1 MRGRV
6 DAQSSLFAYVDLE
19 SKVPPTHPLRR
30 IRNICDT
37 ALRRMDT
44 ALTAIYESTG
54 RPSVPPEQLLKGCI
68 LQIMYGVRSE
78 RQLCEQIEYNML
90 YRWFLG
96 MGLDESAWDHSV
108 YTRNRDRLLNREI
121 ARRFLVEVVSQARKR
136 GFVSKDHFSVDGTLL
151 QAWASTKSLEPIN
164 TPEDPPDAGSG
175 SVSQESRPVGRD
187 ELKDFRGQ
195 TFGNQTHRSVTDPD
209 ARLARKGDKVGAKMS
224 YLANALMENRSGL
237 VVDGEVRLASGDGG
251 ETAAAES
258 MLSRKGVTH
267 RITLGADKG
276 YDTKGFIESLDR
288 MNVCPHVARNSNAYR
303 SSSVPDR
310 VVRTAGYSQSIRV
323 RKRIEEVFGWIK
335 QSAGLRQ
342 VKVRGKRAVEAL
354 TLMAFAA
361 YNLVRINRLMAEP
374 RTV

>member
-6 DAQSSLFAYVDLE
+6 DVQSSLFAYVDLE

-37 ALRRMDT
+37 ALRRMDSQ
-44 ALTAIYESTG
+44 LTSVYESSG

-121 ARRFLVEVVSQARKR
+121 ARQFLGEVVSQARKR

-151 QAWASTKSLEPIN
+151 QAWASTKSLEPIKG
-164 TPEDPPDAGSG
+164 PEDPPDAGSG
-175 SVSQESRPVGRD
+175 SGIQESRPVGRD

-237 VVDGEVRLASGDGG
+237 VIDGEVRLASGDGG

-258 MLSRKGVTH
+258 MLYRKGGTH

-276 YDTKGFIESLDR
+276 YDTKDFIESLDR
-288 MNVCPHVARNSNAYR
+288 MNVCPHVAQNSNAYR
-303 SSSVPDR
+303 SSSVPDP
-310 VVRTAGYSQSIRV
+310 VVKSAGYSKSIRV

-361 YNLVRINRLMAEP
+361 YNLVRINTLMAEP
-374 RTV
+374 RPI

>member
-1 MRGRV
+1 
-6 DAQSSLFAYVDLE
+6 
-19 SKVPPTHPLRR
+19 
-30 IRNICDT
+30 
-37 ALRRMDT
+37 MDSQ
-44 ALTAIYESTG
+44 LTAVYESSG

-121 ARRFLVEVVSQARKR
+121 ARQFLGEVVSQARKR

-151 QAWASTKSLEPIN
+151 QAWASTKSLELLKDPD
-164 TPEDPPDAGSG
+164 DPPDAGSG
-175 SVSQESRPVGRD
+175 SGIQESRPVGRD
-187 ELKDFRGQ
+187 ALKNFRGQ

-258 MLSRKGVTH
+258 MLYRKGGTH

-276 YDTKGFIESLDR
+276 YDTKDFIESLER
-288 MNVCPHVARNSNAYR
+288 MNVCPHVAQNCNAYR

-310 VVRTAGYSQSIRV
+310 VSRSAGYSKSIRV

-361 YNLVRINRLMAEP
+361 YNLVRINTLMAEP
-374 RTV
+374 RPI